1 MEKQNKTKT
10 KQKKA
15 KNKTKQ
21 NKQKKQQNKNKT
33 KESNVYKRVRVV
45 PKDTT
50 AHTETTH
57 IRIVEE

>member
-50 AHTETTH
+50 AHTETTQ
-57 IRIVEE
+57 